1 MQHVSFSF
9 QPTFQLVQLF
19 VGGRV
24 VTTVA
29 PVKDVEGVPVG
40 PVPTLLQLYPFG
52 GLEQLHKRPV
62 HIVIIMSLKVTS
74 YTNISVFPCSLQDN
88 PEIVSLP

>member
-9 QPTFQLVQLF
+9 QPTSQLVQLF

-40 PVPTLLQLYPFG
+40 PVPTLLQLYPLG

-74 YTNISVFPCSLQDN
+74 YWCPCVTKYIL
-88 PEIVSLP
+88 